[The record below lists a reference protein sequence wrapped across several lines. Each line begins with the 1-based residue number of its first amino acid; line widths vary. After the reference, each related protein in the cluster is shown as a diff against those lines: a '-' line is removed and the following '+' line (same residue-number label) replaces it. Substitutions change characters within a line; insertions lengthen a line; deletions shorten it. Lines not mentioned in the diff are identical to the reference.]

1 LLMIPRMG
9 FLVVF
14 GWCEVITILVPTRAF
29 TKVDLPVL
37 GRPTIATKPALK
49 SLIRDIL
56 SPF

>member
-1 LLMIPRMG
+1 M
-9 FLVVF
+9 
-14 GWCEVITILVPTRAF
+14 TIFVPTKAF

-49 SLIRDIL
+49 SLIGVIL